1 MTAEIKSRE
10 LKIRKVGE
18 IWYLEGL
25 TFSFTLTQGDLESLE
40 KFVKIHDGNVD
51 FQDVEQIVVRYVSI
65 LNIMIQEG
73 LLTVADFKQA

>member
-1 MTAEIKSRE
+1 MLAHFY
-10 LKIRKVGE
+10 KVGE

-25 TFSFTLTQGDLESLE
+25 TFSFTLTQGDLESVE